1 MRPTPG
7 GPSRHLRLV
16 VHSAVLCVRLTCLDW
31 HAGIGIQVT
40 DGSQVLIQ
48 GNVIE
53 GEAGPGIVASAIN
66 GLDIRSNVTTLD
78 HSFFPDECLDRLLLP
93 LSILRSRVS

>member
-16 VHSAVLCVRLTCLDW
+16 VHSALLTCLDW

-66 GLDIRSNVTTLD
+66 GLDIRSNVTTPPL
-78 HSFFPDECLDRLLLP
+78 HCLLP
-93 LSILRSRVS
+93 LSILRSRVG

>member
-1 MRPTPG
+1 VRPTPG

-16 VHSAVLCVRLTCLDW
+16 VHSALLTCLDW
-31 HAGIGIQVT
+31 RAGIGIQVT

-66 GLDIRSNVTTLD
+66 GLDIRSNVTTYLFC
-78 HSFFPDECLDRLLLP
+78 FFPSQHPEGANRLK
-93 LSILRSRVS
+93 V

>member
-1 MRPTPG
+1 MR
-7 GPSRHLRLV
+7 
-16 VHSAVLCVRLTCLDW
+16 VLTALGCC
-31 HAGIGIQVT
+31 AGIGIQVT

-66 GLDIRSNVTTLD
+66 GLDIRSNLTAPFRN
-78 HSFFPDECLDRLLLP
+78 S
-93 LSILRSRVS
+93 

>member
-1 MRPTPG
+1 MR
-7 GPSRHLRLV
+7 
-16 VHSAVLCVRLTCLDW
+16 VLTALGCC
-31 HAGIGIQVT
+31 AGIGIQVT

-66 GLDIRSNVTTLD
+66 GLDIRSNVTA
-78 HSFFPDECLDRLLLP
+78 P
-93 LSILRSRVS
+93 L

>member
-1 MRPTPG
+1 MHPTPPCLSALTTC
-7 GPSRHLRLV
+7 GPQRV
-16 VHSAVLCVRLTCLDW
+16 AVRVLTALGCC
-31 HAGIGIQVT
+31 AGIGIQVT

-66 GLDIRSNVTTLD
+66 GLDIRSNVTAPLRKLLIA
-78 HSFFPDECLDRLLLP
+78 PCCLSASSGLE
-93 LSILRSRVS
+93 